1 MTDEL
6 TATQEELAASRAELE
21 RLQETA
27 ADSEARAA
35 HLESQLA
42 QANEDIVLARGE
54 SETREQDLTTQ
65 LQSAADRYREL
76 ALEQTPELPA
86 ELVSGATVA
95 EVDEALQRA
104 RETASKVRG
113 HLESQAQAGKVPVGA
128 PPRSAPDLSGLSSE
142 EKISYGL
149 QRRSATG

>member
-1 MTDEL
+1 M
-6 TATQEELAASRAELE
+6 ATQEELAAARAELE

-35 HLESQLA
+35 HVESQLT
-42 QANEDIVLARGE
+42 QANEEIELARSE
-54 SETREQDLTTQ
+54 SEAREQDLTAQ

-76 ALEQTPELPA
+76 ALGHAPDLPA

-104 RETASKVRG
+104 RETVSKVRG
-113 HLESQAQAGKVPVGA
+113 HLESQAQAGKVPIGA
-128 PPRSAPDLSGLSSE
+128 PPRSEPDLSGLSTE

-149 QRRSATG
+149 QQRAG

>member
-1 MTDEL
+1 MTQEL
-6 TATQEELAASRAELE
+6 IATQEELAAARAELE

-35 HLESQLA
+35 HVESQLT
-42 QANEDIVLARGE
+42 QANEEIELAR
-54 SETREQDLTTQ
+54 SEREAREQDLTAQ

-76 ALEQTPELPA
+76 ALEQAPELPA

-104 RETASKVRG
+104 RETVSKVRG

-128 PPRSAPDLSGLSSE
+128 PPRSEPDLSGLSTE

-149 QRRSATG
+149 QQRAG

>member
-1 MTDEL
+1 MTQEL
-6 TATQEELAASRAELE
+6 MATQEELAAARAELE

-35 HLESQLA
+35 HVESQLT
-42 QANEDIVLARGE
+42 QANEEIELAR
-54 SETREQDLTTQ
+54 SEREAREQDLTAQ

-76 ALEQTPELPA
+76 ALEQAPELPG

-104 RETASKVRG
+104 RETVSKVRG

-128 PPRSAPDLSGLSSE
+128 PPRSEPDLSGLSTE
-142 EKISYGL
+142 EKVAYGL
-149 QRRSATG
+149 QQRAG

>member
-6 TATQEELAASRAELE
+6 ATTQEELAAAKAELE
-21 RLQETA
+21 RLQEAA

-35 HLESQLA
+35 HAESQLT
-42 QANEDIVLARGE
+42 QANEEIELARSE
-54 SETREQDLTTQ
+54 SEAREQDLTAQ
-65 LQSAADRYREL
+65 LQSAADRYRGL
-76 ALEQTPELPA
+76 ALEQAPELPA

-104 RETASKVRG
+104 RETVSKVRG

-128 PPRSAPDLSGLSSE
+128 PPRSEPDLSGLSTE

-149 QRRSATG
+149 QQRAG

>member
-1 MTDEL
+1 MTQEL
-6 TATQEELAASRAELE
+6 IATQEELAAAKAELE
-21 RLQETA
+21 RLQEAA

-35 HLESQLA
+35 HVESQLT
-42 QANEDIVLARGE
+42 QANEEIELARNE
-54 SETREQDLTTQ
+54 SETREQDLTAQ
-65 LQSAADRYREL
+65 LQSAADRYRGL
-76 ALEQTPELPA
+76 ALEQAPELPA

-104 RETASKVRG
+104 RETVSKVRG

-128 PPRSAPDLSGLSSE
+128 PPRSEPDLSGLSTE

-149 QRRSATG
+149 QQRAG

>member
-6 TATQEELAASRAELE
+6 AATQEELAAARAELE

-27 ADSEARAA
+27 ADSEARAT
-35 HLESQLA
+35 HVESQLT
-42 QANEDIVLARGE
+42 QANEEIELARSE
-54 SETREQDLTTQ
+54 SEAREQDLTAQ
-65 LQSAADRYREL
+65 LQSAADRYRDL
-76 ALEQTPELPA
+76 ALEQAPELPA

-104 RETASKVRG
+104 RETVSKVRG

-128 PPRSAPDLSGLSSE
+128 PPRSEPDLSGLSTE

-149 QRRSATG
+149 QQRAG

>member
-6 TATQEELAASRAELE
+6 AATQEELASARAELE

-27 ADSEARAA
+27 ADSEARAT
-35 HLESQLA
+35 HVESQLT
-42 QANEDIVLARGE
+42 QANEEIELARSE
-54 SETREQDLTTQ
+54 SEAREQDLTAQ
-65 LQSAADRYREL
+65 LQSAADRYRDL
-76 ALEQTPELPA
+76 ALEQAPELPA

-104 RETASKVRG
+104 RETVSKVRG

-128 PPRSAPDLSGLSSE
+128 PPRSEPDLSGLSTE

-149 QRRSATG
+149 QQRAG

>member
-6 TATQEELAASRAELE
+6 TAAQEELAAARAELE

-35 HLESQLA
+35 HAESQLT
-42 QANEDIVLARGE
+42 QANEEIELARGE
-54 SETREQDLTTQ
+54 SEAREQDLTAQ
-65 LQSAADRYREL
+65 LQSAADRYRGL
-76 ALEQTPELPA
+76 ALEQAPELPA
-86 ELVSGATVA
+86 ELASGATVA

-104 RETASKVRG
+104 RETVSKVRG

-128 PPRSAPDLSGLSSE
+128 PPRSEPDLSGLSTE

-149 QRRSATG
+149 QQRAG

>member
-6 TATQEELAASRAELE
+6 AATQEELAAARAELE
-21 RLQETA
+21 RLQEAA

-35 HLESQLA
+35 HAESQLT
-42 QANEDIVLARGE
+42 QANAEIELARNE
-54 SETREQDLTTQ
+54 SETREQDLTAQ
-65 LQSAADRYREL
+65 LQSAADRYRGL
-76 ALEQTPELPA
+76 ALEQAPELPA

-104 RETASKVRG
+104 RETVSKVRG

-128 PPRSAPDLSGLSSE
+128 PPRSEPDLSGLSTE

-149 QRRSATG
+149 QQRAG

>member
-1 MTDEL
+1 MLTDEL
-6 TATQEELAASRAELE
+6 AATQEELAAARAELE

-27 ADSEARAA
+27 ADSEARAT
-35 HLESQLA
+35 HVESQLT
-42 QANEDIVLARGE
+42 QANEEIELARSE
-54 SETREQDLTTQ
+54 SEAREQDLTAQ
-65 LQSAADRYREL
+65 LQSAADRYRDL
-76 ALEQTPELPA
+76 ALEQAPELPA

-104 RETASKVRG
+104 RETVSKVRG

-128 PPRSAPDLSGLSSE
+128 PPRSEPDLSGLSTE

-149 QRRSATG
+149 QQRAG

>member
-6 TATQEELAASRAELE
+6 TAAQEELAAARAELE

-35 HLESQLA
+35 HAESQLT
-42 QANEDIVLARGE
+42 QANEEIELARGE
-54 SETREQDLTTQ
+54 SEAREQDLTAQ
-65 LQSAADRYREL
+65 LQSAADRYRDL
-76 ALEQTPELPA
+76 ALEQAPELPA

-104 RETASKVRG
+104 RETVSKVRG

-128 PPRSAPDLSGLSSE
+128 PPRSEPDLSGLSTE

-149 QRRSATG
+149 QQRAG

>member
-6 TATQEELAASRAELE
+6 AATQEELAAAKAELE
-21 RLQETA
+21 RIQEAA

-35 HLESQLA
+35 HAESQLT
-42 QANEDIVLARGE
+42 QANAEIELARNE
-54 SETREQDLTTQ
+54 SETREQDLTAQ
-65 LQSAADRYREL
+65 LQSAADRYRGL
-76 ALEQTPELPA
+76 ALEQAPELPA

-104 RETASKVRG
+104 RETVSKVRG

-128 PPRSAPDLSGLSSE
+128 PPRSEPDLSGLSTE

-149 QRRSATG
+149 QQRAG

>member
-1 MTDEL
+1 MTQEL
-6 TATQEELAASRAELE
+6 IATQEELAAAKAELE
-21 RLQETA
+21 RIQEAA

-35 HLESQLA
+35 HAESQLT
-42 QANEDIVLARGE
+42 QANAEIELARNE
-54 SETREQDLTTQ
+54 SETREQDLTAQ
-65 LQSAADRYREL
+65 LQSAADRYRGL
-76 ALEQTPELPA
+76 ALEQAPELPA

-104 RETASKVRG
+104 RETVSKVRG

-128 PPRSAPDLSGLSSE
+128 PPRSEPDLSGLSTE

-149 QRRSATG
+149 QQRAG

>member
-6 TATQEELAASRAELE
+6 AATQEELTSARAELE

-35 HLESQLA
+35 HVESQLT
-42 QANEDIVLARGE
+42 QANEEIELARSE
-54 SETREQDLTTQ
+54 SEAREQDLTAQ
-65 LQSAADRYREL
+65 LQSAADRYRGL
-76 ALEQTPELPA
+76 ALEQAPELPA

-104 RETASKVRG
+104 RETVSKVRG

-128 PPRSAPDLSGLSSE
+128 PPRSEPDLSGLSTE

-149 QRRSATG
+149 QQRAG

>member
-1 MTDEL
+1 MTQEL
-6 TATQEELAASRAELE
+6 IATQEELAAAKAELE
-21 RLQETA
+21 RLQEAA

-35 HLESQLA
+35 HVESQLT
-42 QANEDIVLARGE
+42 QANEEIELARNE
-54 SETREQDLTTQ
+54 SETREQDLTAQ
-65 LQSAADRYREL
+65 LQSAADRYRGL
-76 ALEQTPELPA
+76 ALEQAPELPA

-104 RETASKVRG
+104 RATVSKVRG

-128 PPRSAPDLSGLSSE
+128 PPRSEPDLSGLSTE

-149 QRRSATG
+149 QQRAG

>member
-1 MTDEL
+1 MTQEL
-6 TATQEELAASRAELE
+6 ITTQEELAAARAELE

-35 HLESQLA
+35 HVESQLT
-42 QANEDIVLARGE
+42 QANEEIELARSE
-54 SETREQDLTTQ
+54 SETREQDLTAQ
-65 LQSAADRYREL
+65 LQSAADRYRGL
-76 ALEQTPELPA
+76 ALEQALELPA

-104 RETASKVRG
+104 RETVSKVRG

-128 PPRSAPDLSGLSSE
+128 PPRSEPDLSGLSTE

-149 QRRSATG
+149 QQRAG